1 MLAHSPPLP
10 FVIDYRLDK
19 DDGITVEDEEG
30 AILALKQYDRVR
42 RVRLLKPVTGLQKLI
57 VAMIDEYPIL
67 EYLIIGH
74 QERDTSSIL
83 IFPETFQAP
92 HLRHLTLSGFTL
104 PIGSRLLTTA
114 VILVTLCL
122 FMFHPST
129 YFHPNTLLQWL
140 SSMPQ
145 IETLIFVLFNPVPNR
160 DIERQLSHTPMMAA
174 TTLPNLHRFA
184 FQGAGTYLGAILHRT
199 SAPRLEKLQ
208 IDFFNQLTFS
218 VPPLLQ
224 FVSTTENLRF
234 KSAKFEFGNEDVVV
248 KVYPHEEAKTYALS
262 IAVHCYHLDW
272 QVSSA
277 AQVFSLLSLTFSG
290 VEHLT
295 LGHSVHSQSSE
306 EHHEAD
312 PTEWHRTLR
321 SFRNVKTLHIAKGLV
336 KELSRCLELDYRE
349 LPSELLPELQKL
361 TYSGSGNTGDTFASF
376 INARQDAGRSIT
388 LIRRSSSPDPSS
400 FVSSVKP
407 SSITLARSEAGSDL
421 DT

>member
-1 MLAHSPPLP
+1 M
-10 FVIDYRLDK
+10 
-19 DDGITVEDEEG
+19 
-30 AILALKQYDRVR
+30 
-42 RVRLLKPVTGLQKLI
+42 
-57 VAMIDEYPIL
+57 
-67 EYLIIGH
+67 
-74 QERDTSSIL
+74 
-83 IFPETFQAP
+83 
-92 HLRHLTLSGFTL
+92 
-104 PIGSRLLTTA
+104 
-114 VILVTLCL
+114 
-122 FMFHPST
+122 
-129 YFHPNTLLQWL
+129 
-140 SSMPQ
+140 
-145 IETLIFVLFNPVPNR
+145 
-160 DIERQLSHTPMMAA
+160 
-174 TTLPNLHRFA
+174 
-184 FQGAGTYLGAILHRT
+184 
-199 SAPRLEKLQ
+199 
-208 IDFFNQLTFS
+208 
-218 VPPLLQ
+218 
-224 FVSTTENLRF
+224 STTENLRF

-277 AQVFSLLSLTFSG
+277 AQVSSLPSPTFSG

-336 KELSRCLELDYRE
+336 EELSRCLERDYRE